1 MRPITH
7 LLPLIG
13 VIARDRDHRPTKLHV
28 PGSDGKH
35 YDVLVRRSRKL
46 YEVECLL
53 SVTGTSQES
62 CPGNLHGICYHTRAA
77 VAKCALEQGYKHVSF
92 CKTEQDA
99 QRIQNLTHGKTTRV
113 ASRQS
118 GVVMWLVYR

>member
-1 MRPITH
+1 MRSITH

-13 VIARDRDHRPTKLHV
+13 IIARDRNRRPTKLHV

-35 YDVLVRRSRKL
+35 YDVLVRRSHRL

-53 SVTGTSQES
+53 SISGTSTEP
-62 CPGNLHGICYHTRAA
+62 CRGNQHGICYHARTA
-77 VAKCALEQGYKHVSF
+77 VAKCALEQGYRHTSF
-92 CKTEQDA
+92 CKTQTDA
-99 QRIQNLTHGKTTRV
+99 QRIQNLTHGQITRL